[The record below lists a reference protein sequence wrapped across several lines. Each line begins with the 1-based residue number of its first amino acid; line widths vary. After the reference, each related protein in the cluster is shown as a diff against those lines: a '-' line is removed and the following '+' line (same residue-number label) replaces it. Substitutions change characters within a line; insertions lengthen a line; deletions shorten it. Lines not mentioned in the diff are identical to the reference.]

1 MMQLRNSE
9 VEEMH
14 KLRYGVVSWS
24 FHALPSILMLG
35 NLEASHILS
44 FRDFHGDIRE
54 VDLIPESRR
63 HPGRGHGNLLQ
74 YSSWRIPW
82 TEEPGRLPSIGSQR
96 VGHD

>member
-44 FRDFHGDIRE
+44 FRDF
-54 VDLIPESRR
+54 
-63 HPGRGHGNLLQ
+63 
-74 YSSWRIPW
+74 SWRHKRSGFDP
-82 TEEPGRLPSIGSQR
+82 
-96 VGHD
+96 